1 MLRKHDNS
9 GLRWRQVHEVPN
21 YIASST
27 LTDWNRY
34 LARDPPSYDSGIL
47 LPEAVAKTMMDKI
60 KARSK
65 WLKAKRPEVK
75 FRKKWLKAKAHEV
88 PKHCINAWNRYLAR
102 DPPSYDSGTFL
113 SEADAKIMMDKI
125 EARSKWLKANGKRQQ
140 FGKHQRAIL
149 ARAKFKADDDSGI
162 PRQQAHEV
170 STHTV
175 RNWYR
180 YLARDNNPKAFRAI
194 YLFPLHGESETDLRN
209 IWAAMQ
215 QLRNISATS
224 GRAAYKSCP
233 SSHDYSKLKA
243 VFQQYKEAN
252 TNWKDILLA
261 YRAEKIR
268 DWNRRWHAIR
278 RAMTV
283 EHSYRGMNTLIKAC
297 TSGTLRSRPVTK
309 DIGYAKTMMDKI
321 ETRTKWLNAN
331 GRARQLEKHQRAIQQ
346 HKNAPEDS
354 HTSSLMRR

>member
-1 MLRKHDNS
+1 MERVANKTCRETCPRDYIKRKAAFQQYKDTNTNWKDV
-9 GLRWRQVHEVPN
+9 L
-21 YIASST
+21 
-27 LTDWNRY
+27 
-34 LARDPPSYDSGIL
+34 LAYR
-47 LPEAVAKTMMDKI
+47 ADKI
-60 KARSK
+60 K
-65 WLKAKRPEVK
+65 E
-75 FRKKWLKAKAHEV
+75 
-88 PKHCINAWNRYLAR
+88 WNQDHDTEDHDKEAADVNTVVVGAGEDIEMDETTAERQW
-102 DPPSYDSGTFL
+102 SYDSGTFL

-243 VFQQYKEAN
+243 VFQQFKDAN

>member
-9 GLRWRQVHEVPN
+9 RIPRRQVREAPN

-27 LTDWNRY
+27 LWQWNRY
-34 LARDPPSYDSGIL
+34 LARDPPSYDSGIPL
-47 LPEAVAKTMMDKI
+47 SEAVAKTMMDEI
-60 KARSK
+60 EARSK
-65 WLKAKRPEVK
+65 WLKAKRPEAK

-88 PKHCINAWNRYLAR
+88 PQHCIYAWNRYLAR
-102 DPPSYDSGTFL
+102 DPPSDDSGTFL
-113 SEADAKIMMDKI
+113 PEADAKIMMDKI

-140 FGKHQRAIL
+140 FGKHQRVIL

-180 YLARDNNPKAFRAI
+180 YLARDNNPKAFHAI
-194 YLFPLHGESETDLRN
+194 YLFPLHGESETDLCN
-209 IWAAMQ
+209 IWAAM
-215 QLRNISATS
+215 RRT
-224 GRAAYKSCP
+224 AYKTCP

-243 VFQQYKEAN
+243 VFQQFKDAN

-268 DWNRRWHAIR
+268 DWNRHWHAIR
-278 RAMTV
+278 RVMTV
-283 EHSYRGMNTLIKAC
+283 EHSYRGLNTLIEAC
-297 TSGTLRSRPVTK
+297 TSGTLRSRPVPK
-309 DIGYAKTMMDKI
+309 DIGYAKTLMDKI
-321 ETRTKWLNAN
+321 EVRTKWLKAN
-331 GRARQLEKHQRAIQQ
+331 GRARQLEKHQRVIQQ
-346 HKNAPEDS
+346 HKHASEDS
-354 HTSSLMRR
+354 HTSRLMRR

>member
-1 MLRKHDNS
+1 MPA
-9 GLRWRQVHEVPN
+9 V
-21 YIASST
+21 
-27 LTDWNRY
+27 
-34 LARDPPSYDSGIL
+34 GIL
-47 LPEAVAKTMMDKI
+47 A
-60 KARSK
+60 AR
-65 WLKAKRPEVK
+65 R
-75 FRKKWLKAKAHEV
+75 
-88 PKHCINAWNRYLAR
+88 
-102 DPPSYDSGTFL
+102 
-113 SEADAKIMMDKI
+113 
-125 EARSKWLKANGKRQQ
+125 KANGLYGKRQQ
-140 FGKHQRAIL
+140 FGKHQRVIL

-180 YLARDNNPKAFRAI
+180 YLARDNNPKAFHAI

-243 VFQQYKEAN
+243 VFQQFKDAN

-268 DWNRRWHAIR
+268 DWNRHWHAIR

-331 GRARQLEKHQRAIQQ
+331 GRARQLEKHQRVIQQ
-346 HKNAPEDS
+346 HKNAPDDS

>member
-65 WLKAKRPEVK
+65 WLKAK
-75 FRKKWLKAKAHEV
+75 
-88 PKHCINAWNRYLAR
+88 
-102 DPPSYDSGTFL
+102 
-113 SEADAKIMMDKI
+113 
-125 EARSKWLKANGKRQQ
+125 
-140 FGKHQRAIL
+140 
-149 ARAKFKADDDSGI
+149 
-162 PRQQAHEV
+162 AHEV
-170 STHTV
+170 SRHTV

-243 VFQQYKEAN
+243 VFQQFKDAN

-283 EHSYRGMNTLIKAC
+283 EHSYRGLNTLIEAC
-297 TSGTLRSRPVTK
+297 TSGTLRSRPVPK

>member
-1 MLRKHDNS
+1 
-9 GLRWRQVHEVPN
+9 
-21 YIASST
+21 
-27 LTDWNRY
+27 
-34 LARDPPSYDSGIL
+34 
-47 LPEAVAKTMMDKI
+47 
-60 KARSK
+60 
-65 WLKAKRPEVK
+65 
-75 FRKKWLKAKAHEV
+75 
-88 PKHCINAWNRYLAR
+88 
-102 DPPSYDSGTFL
+102 
-113 SEADAKIMMDKI
+113 
-125 EARSKWLKANGKRQQ
+125 
-140 FGKHQRAIL
+140 
-149 ARAKFKADDDSGI
+149 KADDDSGI

-243 VFQQYKEAN
+243 VFQQFKDAN

-268 DWNRRWHAIR
+268 DWNRHWHAIR

-283 EHSYRGMNTLIKAC
+283 E
-297 TSGTLRSRPVTK
+297 P
-309 DIGYAKTMMDKI
+309 MMDKI
-321 ETRTKWLNAN
+321 EACTKWP
-331 GRARQLEKHQRAIQQ
+331 RKRHVSWARKLGKHQRVIQQ
-346 HKNAPEDS
+346 RKHA
-354 HTSSLMRR
+354 

>member
-1 MLRKHDNS
+1 
-9 GLRWRQVHEVPN
+9 
-21 YIASST
+21 
-27 LTDWNRY
+27 
-34 LARDPPSYDSGIL
+34 
-47 LPEAVAKTMMDKI
+47 MMDKI

-125 EARSKWLKANGKRQQ
+125 EARSKWLKANGKRQK
-140 FGKHQRAIL
+140 FGKHQRVIL

-243 VFQQYKEAN
+243 VFQQFKDAN

>member
-1 MLRKHDNS
+1 MPA
-9 GLRWRQVHEVPN
+9 E
-21 YIASST
+21 
-27 LTDWNRY
+27 
-34 LARDPPSYDSGIL
+34 GIL
-47 LPEAVAKTMMDKI
+47 AARR
-60 KARSK
+60 KANG
-65 WLKAKRPEVK
+65 L
-75 FRKKWLKAKAHEV
+75 
-88 PKHCINAWNRYLAR
+88 
-102 DPPSYDSGTFL
+102 
-113 SEADAKIMMDKI
+113 
-125 EARSKWLKANGKRQQ
+125 NGKRQQ

-170 STHTV
+170 SSHTV

-194 YLFPLHGESETDLRN
+194 YLCPLHGESETDLRN

-243 VFQQYKEAN
+243 VFQQFKDAN

-268 DWNRRWHAIR
+268 DWNRHWHAIR